1 MSARTSGGYAY
12 SEIEMHR
19 IWLKY
24 FDAAFAVHGDAELAD
39 VKAKEAVEVVF
50 STFDTLPVPEATV
63 AVERPNALLAVLADV
78 FNERENASYK
88 NTEAR
93 MSVSEVK
100 GLLDY
105 IEALEKEGGG
115 KP

>member
-1 MSARTSGGYAY
+1 MSRVSAGYTY
-12 SEIEMHR
+12 SDVEMHR

-39 VKAKEAVEVVF
+39 VKAKEAVEAVF
-50 STFDTLPVPEATV
+50 SSSDALPIPKESA
-63 AVERPNALLAVLADV
+63 AIERPNALLADV
-78 FNERENASYK
+78 FNELENACYK
-88 NTEAR
+88 KLTEVR

-105 IEALEKEGGG
+105 IETLEKRGGG
-115 KP
+115 KS

>member
-1 MSARTSGGYAY
+1 MSRVSAGYTY
-12 SEIEMHR
+12 SDVEMHR

-50 STFDTLPVPEATV
+50 STSDALQVPEATV

-78 FNERENASYK
+78 FNERENARYK
-88 NTEAR
+88 KLTEAR

-105 IEALEKEGGG
+105 IEALEKKGA
-115 KP
+115 K

>member
-1 MSARTSGGYAY
+1 MSRVSAGYTY
-12 SEIEMHR
+12 SDVEMHR
-19 IWLKY
+19 IWLRY

-63 AVERPNALLAVLADV
+63 AVERPNALLADV
-78 FNERENASYK
+78 FNELENACYK
-88 NTEAR
+88 KLTEVR
-93 MSVSEVK
+93 MSVGEVK

-105 IEALEKEGGG
+105 IEALEKRGGG
-115 KP
+115 KS

>member
-12 SEIEMHR
+12 SEIEMYR
-19 IWLKY
+19 IWIKY

-63 AVERPNALLAVLADV
+63 AIERPNALLADV
-78 FNERENASYK
+78 FNELENACYK
-88 NTEAR
+88 KLTEVR
-93 MSVSEVK
+93 LSIGEVK
-100 GLLDY
+100 SLLDY
-105 IEALEKEGGG
+105 IEALEKRGGG
-115 KP
+115 KS